1 MGKSPKRRPV
11 SRTFNKGH
19 KNVGKKQMQKGHQQM
34 GGGNGLPE
42 ISGGVTGTMIDIQP
56 SETVTIS
63 TSTILA
69 LLALVLLG
77 VIVYLAY
84 TRSMD
89 ERQSGGNTS
98 LQMGIN
104 NTNKQGT
111 NKKEKMTNLPAIP
124 APIPPPGMMDDPATF
139 REVVGDAEN
148 PSTAS
153 FWGYLTAKNH
163 ERIVNPLLPPERSYE
178 NTYGLPVNIP
188 SRGFSGGFQQVGYL
202 YKKDVANPDVPVGQD
217 PNSVIIP
224 LYGRPL
230 WPGANKWNYYLNS
243 DKFQAVKMPFQ
254 VQGRSS
260 DDDHGV
266 NELNNGDSVDLPAY
280 NGKFEVNIY
289 NYDKPRYIPFVY

>member
-1 MGKSPKRRPV
+1 MSKSPKRRPS
-11 SRTFNKGH
+11 SRNSKGR
-19 KNVGKKQMQKGHQQM
+19 KSATKQM
-34 GGGNGLPE
+34 GGSGETSSSPL
-42 ISGGVTGTMIDIQP
+42 ISIQP

-63 TSTILA
+63 TSTVLAVLA
-69 LLALVLLG
+69 LILLG

-89 ERQSGGNTS
+89 ERVTTTTPASGGNNS
-98 LQMGIN
+98 SSR
-104 NTNKQGT
+104 KSA
-111 NKKEKMTNLPAIP
+111 EKMTNLPAVP

-139 REVVGDAEN
+139 REVVGDADN
-148 PSTAS
+148 PSISS

-163 ERIVNPLLPPERSYE
+163 ERIINPLLPPERSYE

-254 VQGRSS
+254 VQGRQS

-266 NELNNGDSVDLPAY
+266 NELNNGDSIDLPAY

>member
-1 MGKSPKRRPV
+1 MPKSPKRTNNRRPA
-11 SRTFNKGH
+11 SRNGQTTKGR
-19 KNVGKKQMQKGHQQM
+19 KTPAKYQQM
-34 GGGNGLPE
+34 GGGEPSGSVPM
-42 ISGGVTGTMIDIQP
+42 ISIEP
-56 SETVTIS
+56 SETISIS

-69 LLALVLLG
+69 VLALVLLG

-89 ERQSGGNTS
+89 EREQKTSGTAASGNTRT
-98 LQMGIN
+98 QK
-104 NTNKQGT
+104 NKT
-111 NKKEKMTNLPAIP
+111 EKMTNIPAIP
-124 APIPPPGMMDDPATF
+124 APIPPPGMMDDQGVAMDDPATF

-148 PSTAS
+148 LSIAS

-202 YKKDVANPDVPVGQD
+202 YKKDVANPDVPVGHD

-266 NELNNGDSVDLPAY
+266 SELNNGDTVDLPAY

>member
-1 MGKSPKRRPV
+1 MPKSPKKRSNIRN
-11 SRTFNKGH
+11 SKGR
-19 KNVGKKQMQKGHQQM
+19 KSATKQM
-34 GGGNGLPE
+34 GGGLLNGGGASGTEPNSL
-42 ISGGVTGTMIDIQP
+42 ISIQP

-63 TSTILA
+63 TSTVLAVLA
-69 LLALVLLG
+69 LILLG

-89 ERQSGGNTS
+89 ERVTTTTPASGGNNS
-98 LQMGIN
+98 LSR
-104 NTNKQGT
+104 KSA
-111 NKKEKMTNLPAIP
+111 EKMTNLPAVP
-124 APIPPPGMMDDPATF
+124 APIPPQPPGMMDDPATF
-139 REVVGDAEN
+139 REVVGDADN
-148 PSTAS
+148 PSVAS

-163 ERIVNPLLPPERSYE
+163 ERIINPFLPPERSYE

-202 YKKDVANPDVPVGQD
+202 YKKDVANPEVPVGQD

-254 VQGRSS
+254 VQGRQS

-266 NELNNGDSVDLPAY
+266 NELNNGDTVDLPAY

>member
-1 MGKSPKRRPV
+1 MPTKSPKKRSN
-11 SRTFNKGH
+11 SRNGRKT
-19 KNVGKKQMQKGHQQM
+19 QT
-34 GGGNGLPE
+34 GGSSE
-42 ISGGVTGTMIDIQP
+42 HSGSSLINIEP
-56 SETVTIS
+56 SETITVS

-69 LLALVLLG
+69 VLALILLG

-84 TRSMD
+84 TRSWD
-89 ERQSGGNTS
+89 ERQPGV
-98 LQMGIN
+98 N
-104 NTNKQGT
+104 NSKQSDQNGT
-111 NKKEKMTNLPAIP
+111 KKDKNAEKMTNLPAIP

-139 REVVGDAEN
+139 REVVGDGDN
-148 PSTAS
+148 PSTSS

-163 ERIVNPLLPPERSYE
+163 ERIINPLLPPERSYE

-243 DKFQAVKMPFQ
+243 DKFQAVKMAFQ

-260 DDDHGV
+260 DDEHGV
-266 NELNNGDSVDLPAY
+266 NELNNGDTVDLPAY

>member
-1 MGKSPKRRPV
+1 MKLLKSTKQLLVIAKHIRNKMPKSPKRRSS
-11 SRTFNKGH
+11 SRNSKGR
-19 KNVGKKQMQKGHQQM
+19 KIQ
-34 GGGNGLPE
+34 
-42 ISGGVTGTMIDIQP
+42 SGGSADMTSRPLVNIEP
-56 SETVTIS
+56 SETITVS

-69 LLALVLLG
+69 ALALMLLG

-84 TRSMD
+84 TRSVD
-89 ERQSGGNTS
+89 ERQPAANAPQQPGNT
-98 LQMGIN
+98 
-104 NTNKQGT
+104 
-111 NKKEKMTNLPAIP
+111 KKEKMTNLPAIP
-124 APIPPPGMMDDPATF
+124 APVPGMMDDPATM
-139 REVVGDAEN
+139 REVLGDADNIPE
-148 PSTAS
+148 TS

-163 ERIVNPLLPPERSYE
+163 ERIINPLLPPERSYE

-202 YKKDVANPDVPVGQD
+202 YKKDVANLEVPVGQD

-243 DKFQAVKMPFQ
+243 DKFHAVKMPFQ
-254 VQGRSS
+254 VQGRQS

-266 NELNNGDSVDLPAY
+266 NELNNGDTVDLPAY

>member
-1 MGKSPKRRPV
+1 MPTKSPKKRSS
-11 SRTFNKGH
+11 SRNGH
-19 KNVGKKQMQKGHQQM
+19 KKHGNQFGKQT
-34 GGGNGLPE
+34 GGSSEHSGSSL
-42 ISGGVTGTMIDIQP
+42 ISIEP
-56 SETVTIS
+56 SETITVS

-69 LLALVLLG
+69 VIALILLG

-84 TRSMD
+84 TRSWD
-89 ERQSGGNTS
+89 ERQPVA
-98 LQMGIN
+98 N
-104 NTNKQGT
+104 NSKQSDQNG
-111 NKKEKMTNLPAIP
+111 NKKGKNAEKMTNLPAIP

-139 REVVGDAEN
+139 REVVGDGDN
-148 PSTAS
+148 PSTSS

-163 ERIVNPLLPPERSYE
+163 ERIINPLLPPERSYE

-243 DKFQAVKMPFQ
+243 DKFQAVKMAFQ

-266 NELNNGDSVDLPAY
+266 NELNNGDTVDLPAY

>member
-1 MGKSPKRRPV
+1 MAKSPKKRPS
-11 SRTFNKGH
+11 SRNSNTNKGR
-19 KNVGKKQMQKGHQQM
+19 KSACKQ
-34 GGGNGLPE
+34 
-42 ISGGVTGTMIDIQP
+42 SGGSGNMTGGYTTTASLINVQP

-69 LLALVLLG
+69 VLALVLLG

-89 ERQSGGNTS
+89 ERQSSATQSGKT
-98 LQMGIN
+98 I
-104 NTNKQGT
+104 TT
-111 NKKEKMTNLPAIP
+111 KKEKMTNLPAIP
-124 APIPPPGMMDDPATF
+124 APIPPPGMM
-139 REVVGDAEN
+139 EVVGDGNN
-148 PSTAS
+148 PSIAS

-202 YKKDVANPDVPVGQD
+202 YKKDVANPAVPVGQD

-254 VQGRSS
+254 IGGRTS

-266 NELNNGDSVDLPAY
+266 SELNNGDAVDLPAY

>member
-1 MGKSPKRRPV
+1 MKLLKSTKQLLVIAKHTKNNMPKSPKRRSS
-11 SRTFNKGH
+11 SRNSKGR
-19 KNVGKKQMQKGHQQM
+19 KPQL
-34 GGGNGLPE
+34 GGSAATA
-42 ISGGVTGTMIDIQP
+42 SGSLVTIEP
-56 SETVTIS
+56 SETISVS

-69 LLALVLLG
+69 VLALVLLG

-84 TRSMD
+84 TRSVD
-89 ERQSGGNTS
+89 ERHSAANSQQQQRQSGN
-98 LQMGIN
+98 
-104 NTNKQGT
+104 

-124 APIPPPGMMDDPATF
+124 APVPGMMDDPATM
-139 REVVGDAEN
+139 REVLGDADN
-148 PSTAS
+148 IPGTS

-202 YKKDVANPDVPVGQD
+202 YKKDVANPEVPVGQD

-254 VQGRSS
+254 VQGRQS

-266 NELNNGDSVDLPAY
+266 NELNNGDTVDLPAY

>member
-1 MGKSPKRRPV
+1 MSKSPKRRSS
-11 SRTFNKGH
+11 SRNSKGR
-19 KNVGKKQMQKGHQQM
+19 KSATKQM
-34 GGGNGLPE
+34 GGSGETSSSPL
-42 ISGGVTGTMIDIQP
+42 ISIQP

-63 TSTILA
+63 TSTVLAILA
-69 LLALVLLG
+69 LILLG

-89 ERQSGGNTS
+89 ERVTTTIPASGGNNS
-98 LQMGIN
+98 SSR
-104 NTNKQGT
+104 KSA
-111 NKKEKMTNLPAIP
+111 EKMTNIPAVP
-124 APIPPPGMMDDPATF
+124 APIPPPGMMDDPATA
-139 REVVGDAEN
+139 REVLENADN
-148 PSTAS
+148 PSVAS

-163 ERIVNPLLPPERSYE
+163 ERIINPLLPPERSYE

-254 VQGRSS
+254 VQGRQS

-266 NELNNGDSVDLPAY
+266 NELNNGDSIDLPAY

>member
-1 MGKSPKRRPV
+1 MPKSPKRITTRPS
-11 SRTFNKGH
+11 SRN
-19 KNVGKKQMQKGHQQM
+19 GKARKTPTKQM
-34 GGGNGLPE
+34 GGAEPAAIGSM
-42 ISGGVTGTMIDIQP
+42 ISIEP
-56 SETVTIS
+56 SETISIS

-69 LLALVLLG
+69 VLALVLLG

-89 ERQSGGNTS
+89 EREQQTSGTS
-98 LQMGIN
+98 AVSSNARNQ
-104 NTNKQGT
+104 KS
-111 NKKEKMTNLPAIP
+111 KPEKMTNIPAIP

-148 PSTAS
+148 PNVGS

-202 YKKDVANPDVPVGQD
+202 YKKDVANLDVPVGQD

-254 VQGRSS
+254 VGGRTS

-266 NELNNGDSVDLPAY
+266 SELNNGDTVDLPAY

>member
-1 MGKSPKRRPV
+1 MPKSPKKRPT
-11 SRTFNKGH
+11 SRNSKCRKLPT
-19 KNVGKKQMQKGHQQM
+19 KQT
-34 GGGNGLPE
+34 GGGESTQGSL
-42 ISGGVTGTMIDIQP
+42 ISIQP
-56 SETVTIS
+56 TETVTIS

-69 LLALVLLG
+69 VLALVLLG

-84 TRSMD
+84 SRSID
-89 ERQSGGNTS
+89 ERTTTTSSLLGQQSNNSVLGNRKT
-98 LQMGIN
+98 GN
-104 NTNKQGT
+104 
-111 NKKEKMTNLPAIP
+111 KEKMMNIPAIP
-124 APIPPPGMMDDPATF
+124 APIPPPGMMDDPVTM

-148 PSTAS
+148 PSISS

-243 DKFQAVKMPFQ
+243 DKFQAVKMPFL
-254 VQGRSS
+254 VQGRQS

-266 NELNNGDSVDLPAY
+266 NELNNGDSIDLPAY

>member
-1 MGKSPKRRPV
+1 MPKSPKRRSS
-11 SRTFNKGH
+11 SRNSK
-19 KNVGKKQMQKGHQQM
+19 GKKQTTQM
-34 GGGNGLPE
+34 GGGE
-42 ISGGVTGTMIDIQP
+42 SSGTGPMINIEP
-56 SETVTIS
+56 SESISIS

-69 LLALVLLG
+69 VLALVLLG

-84 TRSMD
+84 TRSVD
-89 ERQSGGNTS
+89 ERGQQTS
-98 LQMGIN
+98 STVAGSNARTQKSK
-104 NTNKQGT
+104 T
-111 NKKEKMTNLPAIP
+111 EKMTNIPAIP
-124 APIPPPGMMDDPATF
+124 APIPPPGMVDDQGVVVDYPATF
-139 REVVGDAEN
+139 REVIGDADN
-148 PSTAS
+148 LNTTS

-254 VQGRSS
+254 VQGRQS

-266 NELNNGDSVDLPAY
+266 NELNNGDTVDLPAY

>member
-1 MGKSPKRRPV
+1 MPKSPKRNNRRPI
-11 SRTFNKGH
+11 SRNSHNNKGR
-19 KNVGKKQMQKGHQQM
+19 KTPVKHQQQL
-34 GGGNGLPE
+34 GGGEPNSSGSI
-42 ISGGVTGTMIDIQP
+42 ISIEP
-56 SETVTIS
+56 SETISIS

-69 LLALVLLG
+69 VLALVLLG
-77 VIVYLAY
+77 IIVYLAY

-89 ERQSGGNTS
+89 ERGQQTNSTS
-98 LQMGIN
+98 AGSNARTQN
-104 NTNKQGT
+104 SKS
-111 NKKEKMTNLPAIP
+111 EKMTNIAAIP
-124 APIPPPGMMDDPATF
+124 APIPPLSMMDEPATF

-148 PSTAS
+148 PSIAS

-254 VQGRSS
+254 VGGRSS

-266 NELNNGDSVDLPAY
+266 NELNNGDTVDLPAY

>member
-1 MGKSPKRRPV
+1 MPKSPKRINNRRPA
-11 SRTFNKGH
+11 SQAG
-19 KNVGKKQMQKGHQQM
+19 KNTNGRKTPVKNQQQM
-34 GGGNGLPE
+34 GGAGEPHSAGP
-42 ISGGVTGTMIDIQP
+42 MINIEP
-56 SETVTIS
+56 SETISIS

-69 LLALVLLG
+69 VLALVLLA

-89 ERQSGGNTS
+89 ECGQPGVAATANSNSRTKTGA
-98 LQMGIN
+98 
-104 NTNKQGT
+104 
-111 NKKEKMTNLPAIP
+111 EKMTNIPAIA
-124 APIPPPGMMDDPATF
+124 APIPPPGMLDDPATM

-148 PSTAS
+148 PSLGS

-202 YKKDVANPDVPVGQD
+202 YKKDVANPAVPVGQD

-254 VQGRSS
+254 VGGRSS

-266 NELNNGDSVDLPAY
+266 NELNNGDAVDLPAY

>member
-1 MGKSPKRRPV
+1 MSKSPKRRPA
-11 SRTFNKGH
+11 SRNSNKGH
-19 KNVGKKQMQKGHQQM
+19 KKVDKTHQQKNKQM
-34 GGGNGLPE
+34 GGGNMLSD
-42 ISGGVTGTMIDIQP
+42 INGGSAGTLINMEP
-56 SETVTIS
+56 SASVTIS

-69 LLALVLLG
+69 VLALVLLG

-84 TRSMD
+84 TRSVD
-89 ERQSGGNTS
+89 ERQSGVNS
-98 LQMGIN
+98 AHQMSAN
-104 NTNKQGT
+104 NATKSGT

-124 APIPPPGMMDDPATF
+124 APIPPPGMMDDPATY
-139 REVVGDAEN
+139 REVVGDADN
-148 PSTAS
+148 PNISS

-202 YKKDVANPDVPVGQD
+202 YKKDVANPDVAVGQD

-266 NELNNGDSVDLPAY
+266 NELNNGDTVDLPAY

>member
-1 MGKSPKRRPV
+1 
-11 SRTFNKGH
+11 
-19 KNVGKKQMQKGHQQM
+19 
-34 GGGNGLPE
+34 
-42 ISGGVTGTMIDIQP
+42 
-56 SETVTIS
+56 
-63 TSTILA
+63 
-69 LLALVLLG
+69 
-77 VIVYLAY
+77 
-84 TRSMD
+84 MD
-89 ERQSGGNTS
+89 ERVTTTTPASGGNNS
-98 LQMGIN
+98 SSR
-104 NTNKQGT
+104 KSA
-111 NKKEKMTNLPAIP
+111 EKMTNLPAVP

-139 REVVGDAEN
+139 REVVGDADN
-148 PSTAS
+148 PSISS

-163 ERIVNPLLPPERSYE
+163 ERIINPLLPPERSYE

-254 VQGRSS
+254 VQGRQS

-266 NELNNGDSVDLPAY
+266 NELNNGDSIDLPAY

>member
-1 MGKSPKRRPV
+1 MPKSPKKRPS
-11 SRTFNKGH
+11 SRNSNTNKGR
-19 KNVGKKQMQKGHQQM
+19 KSACKQ
-34 GGGNGLPE
+34 
-42 ISGGVTGTMIDIQP
+42 SGGSGGSGNMTGGYTTTASLINVEP

-69 LLALVLLG
+69 VLALVLLG

-89 ERQSGGNTS
+89 ERQSGAAQSGKT
-98 LQMGIN
+98 I
-104 NTNKQGT
+104 TT
-111 NKKEKMTNLPAIP
+111 KKEKMTNLPAIP
-124 APIPPPGMMDDPATF
+124 APIPPPGMMDDQGVAVDDPATM
-139 REVVGDAEN
+139 REVVGDGNN
-148 PSTAS
+148 PSIAS

-202 YKKDVANPDVPVGQD
+202 YKKDVANPDIPVGQD

-254 VQGRSS
+254 IGGRSS

>member
-1 MGKSPKRRPV
+1 MPKSPKKRPA
-11 SRTFNKGH
+11 SRNSKGR
-19 KNVGKKQMQKGHQQM
+19 KLATKQT
-34 GGGNGLPE
+34 GGGESAQSSL
-42 ISGGVTGTMIDIQP
+42 ISIQP
-56 SETVTIS
+56 TETVTIS

-69 LLALVLLG
+69 VLALVLLG

-89 ERQSGGNTS
+89 ERTTTTSSLLGQQSNNSVLGNRKT
-98 LQMGIN
+98 GN
-104 NTNKQGT
+104 
-111 NKKEKMTNLPAIP
+111 KEKMMNIPAIP
-124 APIPPPGMMDDPATF
+124 AHIPPPGMMDDPAMARDDPATF

-148 PSTAS
+148 PSIGS

-243 DKFQAVKMPFQ
+243 DKFQAVKMPFL
-254 VQGRSS
+254 VQGRQS

-266 NELNNGDSVDLPAY
+266 NELNNGDSIDLPAY

>member
-1 MGKSPKRRPV
+1 MPKSPKRRPS
-11 SRTFNKGH
+11 SRNSHKGR
-19 KNVGKKQMQKGHQQM
+19 KSAIKQM
-34 GGGNGLPE
+34 GGAAGMTTTASL
-42 ISGGVTGTMIDIQP
+42 ISVEP
-56 SETVTIS
+56 SESITIS

-69 LLALVLLG
+69 VLALVLLG

-89 ERQSGGNTS
+89 ERQPQSG
-98 LQMGIN
+98 
-104 NTNKQGT
+104 KQQT
-111 NKKEKMTNLPAIP
+111 AEKMTNLPAIP
-124 APIPPPGMMDDPATF
+124 APIPPPGMMDDQGVAVDDPATM
-139 REVVGDAEN
+139 REVLGDGDN
-148 PSTAS
+148 PSLAS

-163 ERIVNPLLPPERSYE
+163 ERIINPLLPPERSYE

-266 NELNNGDSVDLPAY
+266 SELNNGDTVDLPAY

>member
-1 MGKSPKRRPV
+1 MPKSPKRRLS
-11 SRTFNKGH
+11 SRNSHKGR
-19 KNVGKKQMQKGHQQM
+19 KSATKQM
-34 GGGNGLPE
+34 GGAGMTTTASL
-42 ISGGVTGTMIDIQP
+42 ISVEP
-56 SETVTIS
+56 SESITIS

-69 LLALVLLG
+69 VLALVLLG

-89 ERQSGGNTS
+89 ERQPLASAKS
-98 LQMGIN
+98 
-104 NTNKQGT
+104 TNA
-111 NKKEKMTNLPAIP
+111 EKMTNLPAIP
-124 APIPPPGMMDDPATF
+124 APIPPPGMLDDPATM
-139 REVVGDAEN
+139 REVIGDGDN
-148 PSTAS
+148 PSTSS

-163 ERIVNPLLPPERSYE
+163 ERIINPLLPPERSYE

-266 NELNNGDSVDLPAY
+266 NELNNGDTVDLPAY

>member
-1 MGKSPKRRPV
+1 MPKSPKRRSL
-11 SRTFNKGH
+11 SRNSK
-19 KNVGKKQMQKGHQQM
+19 GKKQSIQM
-34 GGGNGLPE
+34 GGGE
-42 ISGGVTGTMIDIQP
+42 SSGTGSIINIEP
-56 SETVTIS
+56 SESISIS

-69 LLALVLLG
+69 VLALVLLG

-84 TRSMD
+84 TRSVD
-89 ERQSGGNTS
+89 ERRQSAGNSESDARAQKSKT
-98 LQMGIN
+98 
-104 NTNKQGT
+104 
-111 NKKEKMTNLPAIP
+111 EKMTNIPAIP
-124 APIPPPGMMDDPATF
+124 APIPPPGMMDDPATM
-139 REVVGDAEN
+139 REVVGDADN
-148 PSTAS
+148 LNATS

-254 VQGRSS
+254 VQGRQS

-266 NELNNGDSVDLPAY
+266 NELNNGDTVDLPAY

>member
-1 MGKSPKRRPV
+1 MPKSPKRRPS
-11 SRTFNKGH
+11 SRNSYKGR
-19 KNVGKKQMQKGHQQM
+19 KSATKQM
-34 GGGNGLPE
+34 GGSGMTGGYTTTASL
-42 ISGGVTGTMIDIQP
+42 ISVEP
-56 SETVTIS
+56 SESITIS

-69 LLALVLLG
+69 VLALVLLG

-89 ERQSGGNTS
+89 ERQ
-98 LQMGIN
+98 LAAN
-104 NTNKQGT
+104 NQSVQSTT
-111 NKKEKMTNLPAIP
+111 AKKEKMTNLPAIP
-124 APIPPPGMMDDPATF
+124 APIPPPGMLDDPATM
-139 REVVGDAEN
+139 REVIGDGDN
-148 PSTAS
+148 PSTSS

-163 ERIVNPLLPPERSYE
+163 ERIINPLLPPERSYE

-266 NELNNGDSVDLPAY
+266 NELNNGDTVDLPAY

>member
-1 MGKSPKRRPV
+1 MPKSPKRINTRPA
-11 SRTFNKGH
+11 SRNGKH
-19 KNVGKKQMQKGHQQM
+19 KAPKTPTKQM
-34 GGGNGLPE
+34 GGGEPTS
-42 ISGGVTGTMIDIQP
+42 SGAIINIEP
-56 SETVTIS
+56 SETISVS

-69 LLALVLLG
+69 VLALGLLG
-77 VIVYLAY
+77 VILYLAY

-89 ERQSGGNTS
+89 ERQQQPNSAATS
-98 LQMGIN
+98 N
-104 NTNKQGT
+104 NARTQKSNP
-111 NKKEKMTNLPAIP
+111 EKMTNIPAIP
-124 APIPPPGMMDDPATF
+124 APITPPGMMEDPATF

-148 PSTAS
+148 PGIGS

-254 VQGRSS
+254 VGGRSS

-266 NELNNGDSVDLPAY
+266 NELNNGDTVDLPAY

>member
-1 MGKSPKRRPV
+1 MGKSPKRR
-11 SRTFNKGH
+11 SSSKNSNKGR
-19 KNVGKKQMQKGHQQM
+19 KSVCKQN
-34 GGGNGLPE
+34 GGSGNM
-42 ISGGVTGTMIDIQP
+42 IGGYATTASLINIEP
-56 SETVTIS
+56 SETVSIS

-69 LLALVLLG
+69 VLALVLLG

-84 TRSMD
+84 TRSID
-89 ERQSGGNTS
+89 ERKLPS
-98 LQMGIN
+98 
-104 NTNKQGT
+104 TNKQSGQSGQNT
-111 NKKEKMTNLPAIP
+111 TTTKEKMTNLPAIP
-124 APIPPPGMMDDPATF
+124 APIPPPGMLDDQGVAS
-139 REVVGDAEN
+139 DAN
-148 PSTAS
+148 NLGISS

-254 VQGRSS
+254 IGGRSS

>member
-1 MGKSPKRRPV
+1 MPKSPKRRPT
-11 SRTFNKGH
+11 SRNSKSRKTPTK
-19 KNVGKKQMQKGHQQM
+19 QM
-34 GGGNGLPE
+34 GGGEPTSSGPMINIEPAE
-42 ISGGVTGTMIDIQP
+42 NIS
-56 SETVTIS
+56 IS

-69 LLALVLLG
+69 VLALVLLG

-89 ERQSGGNTS
+89 EREQQPSGTS
-98 LQMGIN
+98 AVSSNARNQK
-104 NTNKQGT
+104 NKP
-111 NKKEKMTNLPAIP
+111 EKMTNIPAIP

-148 PSTAS
+148 PSIGS

-178 NTYGLPVNIP
+178 NTYGLPVNVP

-254 VQGRSS
+254 VGGRSS

-266 NELNNGDSVDLPAY
+266 SELNNGDTVDLPAY